1 MKRTFLCLFKNEAG
15 IFEEGLDLIVFAIV
29 SALSFPVA
37 IRIINL
43 DFKNEPIFA
52 LINLVLYILL
62 IIVIYQIFLKITEHS
77 PLFETVT
84 MSLLTIIII
93 NSLRYEYLL
102 GKSTGENKEF
112 KLNINEFKHIVQQ
125 SFVHLREDIKE
136 IKKKIK

>member
-1 MKRTFLCLFKNEAG
+1 M
-15 IFEEGLDLIVFAIV
+15 DIVFDTTH
-29 SALSFPVA
+29 SFNYLVDKGCFLMKLF
-37 IRIINL
+37 INL

-93 NSLRYEYLL
+93 NSLRYGYLL
-102 GKSTGENKEF
+102 GKFIGEN
-112 KLNINEFKHIVQQ
+112 NEFRQNVKQ
-125 SFVHLREDIKE
+125 SFNYLREDIKE
-136 IKKKIK
+136 IKKK